1 MRFIN
6 KVVIVTGAARGI
18 GKAIAIGFGKE
29 GAKVTIADIL
39 DEKGLDTALEI
50 NNSGGIALFKKTDVS
65 NKKEV
70 QSLIDNTNKT
80 FGPIDILINV
90 AGICPFKDF
99 LDIPENMWDHVME
112 VNLKG
117 VFLCS
122 QAAAKNMIDN
132 HIKGRI
138 VSIGSIS
145 SIVGGSEQAH
155 YCSTKAGINLLT
167 ASMAIALGPHGITC
181 NVVMPGPI
189 ETDINKEDLANEE
202 KRQYFINRTPLRR
215 IGEPED
221 IVGPVM
227 FFASDSARWCTG
239 STLVADG
246 GILVNFQ

>member
-1 MRFIN
+1 MRFKN
-6 KVVIVTGAARGI
+6 KTVIVTGAARGI
-18 GKAIAIGFGKE
+18 GKAIAIGFGNE
-29 GAKVTIADIL
+29 GAKVTIADIM
-39 DEKGLDTALEI
+39 EEEGLSTTLEI
-50 NNSGGIALFKKTDVS
+50 NNSGGIALFKKTNVS

-70 QSLIDNTNKT
+70 QSLINHTNKT
-80 FGPIDILINV
+80 FGPLDFLINV
-90 AGICPFKDF
+90 AGICPFKNF
-99 LDIPENMWDHVME
+99 LDIPEDMWDHVME
-112 VNLKG
+112 VNLKS

-122 QAAAKNMIDN
+122 QAAAQNMIDN
-132 HIKGRI
+132 HISGRI

-145 SIVGGSEQAH
+145 SIVGGSQQAH

-167 ASMAIALGPHGITC
+167 ASMAIALGPYGITC

-215 IGEPED
+215 IGKPED

-227 FFASDSARWCTG
+227 FFASDGARWCTG

>member
-239 STLVADG
+239 STLVADV